1 MIVSF
6 AGYPLL
12 VQDRLVGVIVTFAHH
27 ALSAEDFAAIRLAA
41 SRISLGIQRRQTE
54 EELQLAKAKAEEATQ
69 AKSMFLANMSH
80 EIRTP
85 MNAII
90 GMTHL
95 ALKTEMTAKQRD
107 YLSKVRIAAGT
118 LLGII
123 NDILDFAKLEAARLA
138 IENAEFRFD

>member
-1 MIVSF
+1 REGFDVEWARAQGIISF

-12 VQDRLVGVIVTFAHH
+12 VQDRLVGVIVTFGQQV
-27 ALSAEDFAAIRLAA
+27 LSSEDFAALRLAA

-54 EELQLAKAKAEEATQ
+54 EELQVAKAKAEEATQ

-90 GMTHL
+90 GMKIGR
-95 ALKTEMTAKQRD
+95 ASCRER
-107 YLSKVRIAAGT
+107 V
-118 LLGII
+118 
-123 NDILDFAKLEAARLA
+123 
-138 IENAEFRFD
+138 